1 LAADGHRRVKI
12 FSRLLA
18 LFPPGRLVDLG
29 AGHGR
34 FSIEAA
40 KKGWEVTAVDART
53 ARNKAAPGVTWVE
66 ADVRNVDLDGYDVV
80 ACLGLF
86 YHLTAED
93 QIDFL
98 ARCQRT
104 PLIIDTHL
112 ANGLSTHQLTDEV
125 QHQGYTGHLYQ
136 EGTGLLSSWGNSQS
150 FWPTP
155 ESFHQMLDGAG
166 YNFVL
171 AVEPW
176 YMPDRTFFLALPK
189 SLKRRTRPRIPIRS

>member
-1 LAADGHRRVKI
+1 MANDGHRRVEI

-29 AGHGR
+29 AGHGK
-34 FSIEAA
+34 FSRVAA
-40 KKGWEVTAVDART
+40 KAGWDVTAVDART
-53 ARNKAAPGVTWVE
+53 ERNVPASGVTWVE
-66 ADVRNVDLDGYDVV
+66 ADVRKVDLDGYDVV

-93 QIDFL
+93 QIDLL
-98 ARCQRT
+98 ARCEKA

-112 ANGLSTHQLTDEV
+112 ANGLSTHPLSNEV
-125 QHQGYTGHLYQ
+125 EQNGYTGRLYH
-136 EGTGLLSSWGNSQS
+136 EGTGLLSSWNNPQS

-155 ESFHQMLDGAG
+155 ESFHNMLDQAG
-166 YNFVL
+166 YDLVL

-176 YMPDRTFFLALPK
+176 YMADRTFFLALC
-189 SLKRRTRPRIPIRS
+189 SS